1 MDGFLFK
8 VSSLCR
14 TLSHSLTAAKNGQL
28 QKPVKRKQARVV
40 HKKFSSFTTLFKP
53 IYFGMSIDFLN
64 NFPFYLSLCLVK
76 WRGGKRKELK
86 KGKIKTMGT
95 IKWHIGMNTKL
106 DSQKPQIGL
115 LITKEP
121 NNHYE
126 FHRSIWKWTS
136 VSLDLL
142 NSILPVK
149 D

>member
-1 MDGFLFK
+1 
-8 VSSLCR
+8 
-14 TLSHSLTAAKNGQL
+14 
-28 QKPVKRKQARVV
+28 
-40 HKKFSSFTTLFKP
+40 
-53 IYFGMSIDFLN
+53 MSIDFFN

-106 DSQKPQIGL
+106 ESQKPRIDL

-126 FHRSIWKWTS
+126 FHCSIWTIS
-136 VSLDLL
+136 SLDLL

-149 D
+149 QKKKKEKQGDSHLFFF